1 MELSTLSRQF
11 LPVDIV
17 DEYES
22 IIWTERYYGDSEVQL
37 IVPATSENIQ
47 KLAIGTFLKMNES
60 NEIMILETHDIQENR
75 ATITGISL
83 LKWLNNRF
91 IRVTANHE
99 DRYWYMFENPP
110 GLALWRIIHLMCVD
124 MGESYGIIFPL
135 GIPNPS
141 ALKINN
147 LEAIHIAD
155 EFGEGVELIIPY
167 GPIYDALHAI
177 AVTYKV
183 GMSITLEE
191 ATASGYRLGFRSY
204 IGVDHTSGQSIN
216 PVVRFSPDMES
227 FTDLKELKSIA
238 DHKTMVFTFAP
249 SNPNDLATIPGFAG
263 ISGISASEF
272 DLRALM
278 VLDEELT
285 TDTVG
290 LGEAGLLAALTYRAA
305 VFLNEHQPVSIIDGQ
320 IVPTGQFTYGV
331 DYGLGS
337 IIEVQDYSGIVQ
349 AARVIEYIR
358 SKDNSGEKSYP
369 TLEMLV

>member
-60 NEIMILETHDIQENR
+60 NEIMILEAHDIQENR

-99 DRYWYMFENPP
+99 DRYWYMSETP
-110 GLALWRIIHLMCVD
+110 GFALWIIIDLMCVD
-124 MGESYGIIFPL
+124 MGEAYGVIFPL

-147 LEAIHIAD
+147 LEAVHLVD
-155 EFGEGVELIIPY
+155 ESNDSSVELIVPY
-167 GPIYDALHAI
+167 GPIYDALKDI
-177 AVTYKV
+177 AVTYGI

-191 ATASGYRLGFRSY
+191 ATASGYRLGFSSY
-204 IGVDHTSGQSIN
+204 RGVNHTSGQSIH
-216 PVVRFSPDMES
+216 PVVRFSSDMEL
-227 FTDLKELKSIA
+227 FTDVKELQSIA

-249 SNPNDLATIPGFAG
+249 VNPDNLATVPGYAGIPGA
-263 ISGISASEF
+263 SASDF

-290 LGEAGLLAALTYRAA
+290 LGEAGLLAALNYRAA
-305 VFLNEHQPVSIIDGQ
+305 VFLEQHKIVRIIDGQ
-320 IVPTGQFTYGV
+320 IVSGGQFKYQV